1 MRGPM
6 RRLVTRIATVVA
18 LSTVFVGGIGV
29 TAAQASDPTIT
40 SFNPTSGS
48 IGTLV
53 TITGTH
59 FNSPVANDVE
69 FDGHNAGTFTV
80 VNDNTIT
87 ATVPS
92 SGTDGPIQVTNA
104 DGTATSSNDFNVTQS
119 NAPTITAF
127 NPTSGPIGTL
137 VTINGT
143 HFNSPAVND
152 VEFDNHNAASFTVV
166 SDTRITATVPSSGT
180 DGPIQVTN
188 ANGTATSSNDF
199 NVTQSPRPTITS
211 FTPTSGPV
219 GTSVMITGANLTGA
233 SAVRFNQVRATIFT
247 VNSGTQIRATVP
259 TGATTGHVSVTT
271 PGGTATSTANFTVR
285 NTHARSVTLNLNGHL
300 TSTGSV
306 IAADG
311 FDPCENGVTVKIQKR
326 RLGGGWRTVRTT
338 STDGSGDYQ
347 VGIPDRPG
355 VYRALAPREGTDGD
369 VCSKDKSPRRRHR
382 H

>member
-6 RRLVTRIATVVA
+6 RRVLTRLSTVVA
-18 LSTVFVGGIGV
+18 LSILFVGVLGV

-40 SFNPTSGS
+40 S
-48 IGTLV
+48 
-53 TITGTH
+53 
-59 FNSPVANDVE
+59 
-69 FDGHNAGTFTV
+69 
-80 VNDNTIT
+80 
-87 ATVPS
+87 
-92 SGTDGPIQVTNA
+92 
-104 DGTATSSNDFNVTQS
+104 
-119 NAPTITAF
+119 F

-143 HFNSPAVND
+143 HFNSPVVTD
-152 VEFDNHNAASFTVV
+152 VEFDNHNAGTFTVV
-166 SDTRITATVPSSGT
+166 NDTRITATVPSNGT

-188 ANGTATSSNDF
+188 SAGTATSSTNF

-211 FTPTSGPV
+211 FNPTSGPI
-219 GTSVMITGANLTGA
+219 GTSVVITGTNFTGA
-233 SAVRFNQVRATIFT
+233 TAVRFNQVRATTFT
-247 VNSGTQIRATVP
+247 VNSGTQITSTVP

-285 NTHARSVTLNLNGHL
+285 TTHARSVTLNLNGHL
-300 TSTGSV
+300 TATGSV

-311 FDPCENGVTVKIQKR
+311 FDPCENGVTVKVQKR

-338 STDGSGDYQ
+338 STDRSGDYQ

-355 VYRALAPREGTDGD
+355 AYRALAPREGTGSG